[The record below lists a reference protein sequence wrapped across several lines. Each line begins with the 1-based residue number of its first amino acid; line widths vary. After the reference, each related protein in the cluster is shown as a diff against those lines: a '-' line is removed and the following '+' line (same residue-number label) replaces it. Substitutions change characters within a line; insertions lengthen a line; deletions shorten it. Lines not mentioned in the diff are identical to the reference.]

1 MTRREVITMG
11 KHGDSK
17 GADTKASGSKGGGK
31 HEKGGGKG
39 K

>member
-1 MTRREVITMG
+1 MG

-17 GADTKASGSKGGGK
+17 GADSKESKGGGS
-31 HEKGGGKG
+31 HEKGGKG

>member
-1 MTRREVITMG
+1 METVRYG

-17 GADTKASGSKGGGK
+17 GADSKESKGGGA
-31 HEKGGGKG
+31 HEKGGKG